1 MCKGCNKR
9 FSVKLDPLQRH
20 YLREHNEA
28 IFKRLMNKGIINR
41 IAEEFEISNR
51 VIYGKID
58 FLYEQAL
65 AFDEFH
71 SYFLSKALE
80 RKSLNLSSD

>member
-1 MCKGCNKR
+1 MICYYPSLLISYRGRRKTNN
-9 FSVKLDPLQRH
+9 VVLNNNL
-20 YLREHNEA
+20 
-28 IFKRLMNKGIINR
+28 KGIINR

-65 AFDEFH
+65 AFDEFQ